1 MMKDFVNKN
10 PLPNP
15 PPQAGEGI
23 SKGKHNPVML
33 TEMLEWLAPK
43 DGEIYVDG
51 TFGAG
56 GYSRAI
62 LKAAN
67 CNVYAIDRDP
77 STKVFAENLEKEF
90 PERFVWLLGNFAD
103 MCDLLAQNDVASVDG
118 IVLDLGVSSMQLDIA
133 QRGFSFRNDG
143 ALDMRM
149 SAEGMSAADVV
160 NNAEESELADIFYY
174 YGEEKAARKIARAIV
189 AARATQPITHTVQLA
204 EIIRAA
210 IPGKPGKI
218 HPATRSFQALRI
230 YVNKE
235 FDAIESGLAASEKLL
250 GKGGRLVV
258 VSFHSLE
265 DRIVKRFTH
274 SRCGKLGEHSRH
286 MPELVSGAAANAPAF
301 FLAKPEKRKAGN
313 KEIEVNPRSRSAT
326 MRMMVRSK
334 DSGFGIQG
342 SGEHSAHN
350 NISTPHNNMSTPH
363 PNPPPQGGRGF
374 KKEAR
379 L

>member
-1 MMKDFVNKN
+1 MKN
-10 PLPNP
+10 L
-15 PPQAGEGI
+15 GI
-23 SKGKHNPVML
+23 EELEKVEVSGKRSHAPVML
-33 TEMLEWLAPK
+33 PEMLEWLSPK
-43 DGEIYVDG
+43 DGGIYVDG

-62 LKAAN
+62 LQAAN

-77 STKVFAENLEKEF
+77 STKKFAENLTDEF
-90 PERFVWLLGNFAD
+90 SDRFVWILGNFAD
-103 MCDLLAQNDVASVDG
+103 MCSLLASRGVTSVDG

-133 QRGFSFRNDG
+133 QRGFSFRSDG

-149 SAEGMSAADVV
+149 SEEGMNAADVV
-160 NNAEESELADIFYY
+160 NNADESELADIFYY

-189 AARATQPITHTVQLA
+189 AARAIEPITRTVQLA

-210 IPGKPGKI
+210 MPGKPGKI

-286 MPELVSGAAANAPAF
+286 LPEIISGKTVADAPAF
-301 FLAKPEKRKAGN
+301 FLAKPEKLKAGS
-313 KEIEVNPRSRSAT
+313 KELEVNPRSRSAT
-326 MRMMVRSK
+326 MRMMTRSK
-334 DSGFGIQG
+334 DSGFGVRG
-342 SGEHSAHN
+342 AGDDVSHS
-350 NISTPHNNMSTPH
+350 NISTPL
-363 PNPPPQGGRGF
+363 PNPPPQGERENRDSPPQGGREFIGEV
-374 KKEAR
+374 KQ
-379 L
+379 

>member
-1 MMKDFVNKN
+1 MRKTHG
-10 PLPNP
+10 
-15 PPQAGEGI
+15 AGLEIQDSREVKAGGPH
-23 SKGKHNPVML
+23 SPVML
-33 TEMLEWLAPK
+33 EEMLEWLAPK
-43 DGEIYVDG
+43 DGGVYVDG

-77 STKVFAENLEKEF
+77 STKAFAESLEKEF
-90 PERFVWLLGNFAD
+90 PERFVWLLGNFGD
-103 MCDLLAQNDVASVDG
+103 MCGLLAERNVTAVDG

-133 QRGFSFRNDG
+133 ERGFSFRSDG

-149 SAEGMSAADVV
+149 SREGMSAADVV
-160 NNAEESELADIFYY
+160 NNAGESELADIFYY
-174 YGEEKAARKIARAIV
+174 YGEEKAARKVARAIV
-189 AARATQPITHTVQLA
+189 AARTVQPITSTMQLA
-204 EIIRAA
+204 EIIRGA

-250 GKGGRLVV
+250 GKAGRLVV
-258 VSFHSLE
+258 VTFHSLE

-286 MPELVSGAAANAPAF
+286 MPELVSDASTNAPAF
-301 FLAKPEKRKAGN
+301 FLAKPEKLKAGH
-313 KEIEVNPRSRSAT
+313 KEVETNPRSRSAT
-326 MRMMVRSK
+326 MRMMTRS
-334 DSGFGIQG
+334 DDTSQPFRRAQ
-342 SGEHSAHN
+342 
-350 NISTPHNNMSTPH
+350 
-363 PNPPPQGGRGF
+363 
-374 KKEAR
+374 
-379 L
+379 

>member
-1 MMKDFVNKN
+1 MMKDFANVKSPHPN
-10 PLPNP
+10 PLPE
-15 PPQAGEGI
+15 GEGI
-23 SKGKHNPVML
+23 KEKHNPVML
-33 TEMLEWLAPK
+33 PEMLEWLMPK
-43 DGEIYVDG
+43 DGGIYVDG

-62 LKAAN
+62 LEAAN

-77 STKVFAENLEKEF
+77 STKSFAESLKKEF
-90 PERFVWLLGNFAD
+90 PERFVWVLGNFAD
-103 MCDLLAQNDVASVDG
+103 MCSLLAEYNVTSVDG

-133 QRGFSFRNDG
+133 QRGFSFRSDG

-149 SAEGMSAADVV
+149 SAEGMNAADVV
-160 NNAEESELADIFYY
+160 NNSDESELADIFYY

-189 AARATQPITHTVQLA
+189 AARATQPITRTVQLA
-204 EIIRAA
+204 EIIRSA

-286 MPELVSGAAANAPAF
+286 MPELVSGAPANAPAF

-313 KEIEVNPRSRSAT
+313 KEIEINPRSRSAT
-326 MRMMVRSK
+326 MRMMIRS
-334 DSGFGIQG
+334 DALTPTLSQGEREYSYEWRIQ
-342 SGEHSAHN
+342 
-350 NISTPHNNMSTPH
+350 
-363 PNPPPQGGRGF
+363 
-374 KKEAR
+374 
-379 L
+379 